1 MTCLVYLDDI
11 IIFSRSVET
20 HVEQLKEVLERLNI
34 AGLKIRPKKCLLL
47 QTSVQTSVQYL
58 GHVIS
63 AEGIQT
69 DPQKVACVSNWPVPR
84 TSKELQS
91 FLGLAS
97 YYRRFVKDFAHIASP
112 LHALTEKGREW
123 VYMWSKECNDA
134 FFDLKK
140 CLVSSPILTLP
151 DFSLPFV
158 LDTDASRDG
167 LGAVLAQNVDRVE
180 RVVAYASR
188 ALSRTEKKYCAM
200 RREMLAL
207 VWAAHHFRPYLY
219 RRKFILRTDHHCL
232 QWLHNFKEPE
242 GQVGGVL

>member
-1 MTCLVYLDDI
+1 MPFGLCNAPATFQRLMERVLAGLHWMTCLVYLDDI

-20 HVEQLKEVLERLNI
+20 HVKQLKVVLERLKI
-34 AGLKIRPKKCLLL
+34 AGLKIRPKKCHLL
-47 QTSVQTSVQYL
+47 QTSVQYL

-63 AEGIQT
+63 AEGIRT

-123 VYMWSKECNDA
+123 VWSKECNDA

-140 CLVSSPILTLP
+140 RLVSSPILTLP
-151 DFSLPFV
+151 DFSLPC
-158 LDTDASRDG
+158 ARYRCQRG
-167 LGAVLAQNVDRVE
+167 WLGC
-180 RVVAYASR
+180 S
-188 ALSRTEKKYCAM
+188 TC
-200 RREMLAL
+200 
-207 VWAAHHFRPYLY
+207 
-219 RRKFILRTDHHCL
+219 
-232 QWLHNFKEPE
+232 PE
-242 GQVGGVL
+242 C

>member
-1 MTCLVYLDDI
+1 MTCPVYLDDI

-20 HVEQLKEVLERLNI
+20 HVEQLKEVLERLKI
-34 AGLKIRPKKCLLL
+34 AGLKIRPMKCLLL

-123 VYMWSKECNDA
+123 VYACGQRNAMM
-134 FFDLKK
+134 L
-140 CLVSSPILTLP
+140 
-151 DFSLPFV
+151 SL
-158 LDTDASRDG
+158 
-167 LGAVLAQNVDRVE
+167 
-180 RVVAYASR
+180 
-188 ALSRTEKKYCAM
+188 
-200 RREMLAL
+200 
-207 VWAAHHFRPYLY
+207 
-219 RRKFILRTDHHCL
+219 I
-232 QWLHNFKEPE
+232 
-242 GQVGGVL
+242 